1 MSSAEQYRK
10 TLLPGGVTVVTE
22 RLPHVRSVSAGF
34 WIARGSR
41 DETRRQ
47 NGLSHILEHMVFK
60 GTSTRSARDIARF
73 LESIGGHLDA
83 FTSKEE
89 TCFYARAL
97 DEHLPQALEITTD
110 LAVRPRLTAEDL
122 ERERK
127 VVMEEIKAV
136 DDTPDDLVHDLL
148 AEALFDGHPL
158 SFPVLGTMDN
168 CRRFT
173 AADVR
178 SFWRGNYISRHFV
191 LAAAGR
197 LEHQR
202 VVDLW
207 AGFLEKAGS
216 RECRRTAPM
225 PPATSSAVL
234 LRNKKTSQ
242 AHLCLGFPGIPAAD
256 PDRFAMWILNTVLGG
271 GMSSRLFQK
280 IREQEALA
288 YSVYSYLDF
297 YRDSGLVAVYLGVD
311 GKKAASSLGLALSEI
326 RRLGVEP
333 LTADELAHAK
343 AQIKGSMMLGL
354 ESVSSRMFR
363 VARTAIAGMPF
374 MPLGEVLAR
383 IDQVTAG
390 DVRRLAARIFRPDR
404 LSVSAIGP
412 LPRCGIDL
420 DGLRGMLA

>member
-1 MSSAEQYRK
+1 MA
-10 TLLPGGVTVVTE
+10 
-22 RLPHVRSVSAGF
+22 
-34 WIARGSR
+34 
-41 DETRRQ
+41 
-47 NGLSHILEHMVFK
+47 FK
-60 GTSTRSARDIARF
+60 GTATRSASDIAHF

-110 LAVRPRLTAEDL
+110 LVTRPRLAAGDL
-122 ERERK
+122 ERERQ

-148 AEALFDGHPL
+148 ARALFDGHPL
-158 SFPVLGTMDN
+158 SLPVLGSMEN

-173 AADVR
+173 AAELR
-178 SFWRGNYISRHFV
+178 GFWRRHYSPGNFV

-207 AGFLEKAGS
+207 ARFLEKAERGERPVS
-216 RECRRTAPM
+216 GR
-225 PPATSSAVL
+225 PPKPACGLVV
-234 LRNKKTSQ
+234 RKKKTSQ
-242 AHLCLGFPGIPAAD
+242 AHLCLGFPGLPAGH
-256 PDRFAMWILNTVLGG
+256 PDRFVLWILNTVLGG

-297 YRDSGLVAVYLGVD
+297 YRDAGLVAVYLGVD
-311 GKKAASSLGLALSEI
+311 KDKVPASLALALKEM
-326 RRLGVEP
+326 RRLKRE
-333 LTADELAHAK
+333 LLSRDELAHAK

-354 ESVSSRMFR
+354 ESVSNRMFR
-363 VARTAIAGMPF
+363 VARTAISGQPF
-374 MPLGEVLAR
+374 MPLGETVAR
-383 IDQVTAG
+383 IDSITAG
-390 DVRRLAARIFRPDR
+390 DIGRLAGKLFRPER
-404 LSVSAIGP
+404 LAVSAIGP
-412 LPRCGIDL
+412 LPRGRIDL
-420 DGLRGMLA
+420 DGLREML

>member
-1 MSSAEQYRK
+1 MPPAEQYHR
-10 TLLPGGVTVVTE
+10 TVLPYGVTVVTE
-22 RLPHVRSVSAGF
+22 RLPHVRSVAAGF

-41 DETRRQ
+41 HETSAQ
-47 NGLSHILEHMVFK
+47 NGLSHVLEHMAFK
-60 GTSTRSARDIARF
+60 GTATRSARDIARF

-110 LAVRPRLTAEDL
+110 LVIRPRLAAADL

-158 SFPVLGTMDN
+158 SFPVLGTMEN
-168 CRRFT
+168 CRSFT
-173 AADVR
+173 AAELR
-178 SFWRGNYISRHFV
+178 SFWRRHYSPDGFV

-207 AGFLEKAGS
+207 AGFLEGLAASGKPA
-216 RECRRTAPM
+216 APR
-225 PPATSSAVL
+225 PPSPKPHLS
-234 LRNKKTSQ
+234 LRAKKTSQ

-256 PDRFAMWILNTVLGG
+256 PDRFALWVLNTVLGG
-271 GMSSRLFQK
+271 GMSSRLFQR

-297 YRDSGLVAVYLGVD
+297 YLDSGLVAVYLGVD
-311 GKKAASSLGLALSEI
+311 KDKVPASLALALKEM
-326 RRLGVEP
+326 RRLKHEP
-333 LTADELAHAK
+333 LTVDELAHAK

-354 ESVSSRMFR
+354 ESVSNRMFR
-363 VARTAIAGMPF
+363 VARTAISGLPF
-374 MPLGEVLAR
+374 MPLGKMVGM
-383 IDQVTAG
+383 IDRVTAG
-390 DVRRLAARIFRPDR
+390 DVRRLASTLFRPEN
-404 LSVSAIGP
+404 LALSAIGP
-412 LPRCGIDL
+412 LPRGRIDL
-420 DGLRGMLA
+420 DGLRGMLET

>member
-1 MSSAEQYRK
+1 MSPVEQYKK
-10 TLLPGGVTVVTE
+10 TVLPGGVAVVTE
-22 RLPHVRSVSAGF
+22 RLPHVRSVAAGF

-41 DETRRQ
+41 DEARRQ

-60 GTSTRSARDIARF
+60 GTATRSARDIARF

-97 DEHLPQALEITTD
+97 DEHLPQALEIITD
-110 LAVRPRLTAEDL
+110 LATRPKLSAEDL

-127 VVMEEIKAV
+127 VVLEEIKAV

-158 SFPVLGTMDN
+158 SLPVLGNMEN

-173 AADVR
+173 AAQLR
-178 SFWRGNYISRHFV
+178 GFWRSHYSPESFV

-207 AGFLEKAGS
+207 VRYLDKIKAVAS
-216 RECRRTAPM
+216 LKPSH
-225 PPATSSAVL
+225 PPQPKPGLVI
-234 LRNKKTSQ
+234 RKRKTSQ
-242 AHLCLGFPGIPAAD
+242 AHLCLGFPGLPATH
-256 PDRFAMWILNTVLGG
+256 PKRFDIWVLNTVLGG
-271 GMSSRLFQK
+271 GMSSRLFQR
-280 IREQEALA
+280 IREEEALA

-297 YRDSGLVAVYLGVD
+297 YRDSGLVAIYLGVD
-311 GKKAASSLGLALSEI
+311 KDKVAASLSLALKEI
-326 RRLGVEP
+326 TRLKNEP
-333 LTADELAHAK
+333 LGRDELAHAK

-354 ESVSSRMFR
+354 ESVSNRMFR
-363 VARTAIAGMPF
+363 LARTAISGLPF
-374 MPLGEVLAR
+374 MPLGEVLDK
-383 IDQVTAG
+383 IDRVSLE
-390 DVRRLAARIFRPDR
+390 DVRCLAGQIFDPKN
-404 LSVSAIGP
+404 LAVSAIGP
-412 LPRCGIDL
+412 MPREGIDL
-420 DGLRGMLA
+420 EGLRDLLS

>member
-1 MSSAEQYRK
+1 LPPLEQYRK
-10 TLLPGGVTVVTE
+10 TALPGGVVVVTE
-22 RLPHVRSVSAGF
+22 RLPHVRSIAAGF

-41 DETRRQ
+41 DESPRQ
-47 NGLSHILEHMVFK
+47 NGLSHVLEHMAFK
-60 GTSTRSARDIARF
+60 GTATRSARDIAHF

-97 DEHLPQALEITTD
+97 DEHLPQALEIVTD
-110 LAVRPRLTAEDL
+110 LVARPRLSAEDL

-127 VVMEEIKAV
+127 VVMEEIKAA

-158 SFPVLGTMDN
+158 SFPVLGTMEN

-173 AADVR
+173 APELR
-178 SFWRGNYISRHFV
+178 SFWRRHYSTDNFI

-207 AGFLEKAGS
+207 AGFLGKARARS
-216 RECRRTAPM
+216 PRQDPR
-225 PPATSSAVL
+225 PPATAPGMVL
-234 LRNKKTSQ
+234 RKKKTSQ
-242 AHLCLGFPGIPAAD
+242 AHLCLGFPGVSATH
-256 PDRFAMWILNTVLGG
+256 PDRFALWVLNTVLGG
-271 GMSSRLFQK
+271 GMSSRLFQR

-297 YRDSGLVAVYLGVD
+297 YRDAGLLAVYLGVD
-311 GKKAASSLGLALSEI
+311 KGKVQASLSLTLKEMG
-326 RRLGVEP
+326 RLMRQP
-333 LTADELAHAK
+333 LTSGELGHAK

-354 ESVSSRMFR
+354 EGVSNRMFR
-363 VARTAIAGMPF
+363 VARTAISGLPF
-374 MPLGEVLAR
+374 MPLGETVAR
-383 IDQVTAG
+383 IDRVTAG
-390 DVRRLAARIFRPDR
+390 DVRRLASSLLRPER
-404 LSVSAIGP
+404 LAVSAIGP
-412 LPRCGIDL
+412 LPRGRIDL
-420 DGLRGMLA
+420 DGLRELLGT

>member
-1 MSSAEQYRK
+1 MPPLEQYRR
-10 TLLPGGVTVVTE
+10 TALPGGVTVVTE
-22 RLPHVRSVSAGF
+22 RLSHVRSISAGF

-41 DETRRQ
+41 HETAAQ
-47 NGLSHILEHMVFK
+47 NGLSHLLEHMAFK
-60 GTSTRSARDIARF
+60 GTATRSARDIARF

-110 LAVRPRLTAEDL
+110 LVARPKLAAADL
-122 ERERK
+122 ERERH

-173 AADVR
+173 ASELR
-178 SFWRGNYISRHFV
+178 SFWKRHYSPDGCV

-197 LEHQR
+197 LDHQR

-207 AGFLEKAGS
+207 AGFLEGMRASGGPA
-216 RECRRTAPM
+216 APK
-225 PPATSSAVL
+225 PPAPRPGMS
-234 LRNKKTSQ
+234 LRRKKTSQ
-242 AHLCLGFPGIPAAD
+242 VHLCLGFPGLAATD
-256 PDRFAMWILNTVLGG
+256 PDRFALWILNTVLGG

-311 GKKAASSLGLALSEI
+311 KDKVPASLALALKEM
-326 RRLGVEP
+326 RRLKHEP
-333 LTADELAHAK
+333 LAADELAHAK

-354 ESVSSRMFR
+354 ESVSNRMFR
-363 VARTAIAGMPF
+363 VARTAISGLPF
-374 MPLGEVLAR
+374 MRLGETVAR
-383 IDQVTAG
+383 IDRVTAG
-390 DVRRLAARIFRPDR
+390 DVRRLASTLFRPER
-404 LSVSAIGP
+404 LAVSAIGP
-412 LPRCGIDL
+412 LPRGRIDL

>member
-1 MSSAEQYRK
+1 VA
-10 TLLPGGVTVVTE
+10 VVTE
-22 RLPHVRSVSAGF
+22 RLPHVRSVAAGF

-41 DETRRQ
+41 NENRRQ
-47 NGLSHILEHMVFK
+47 NGLSHVLEHMAFK
-60 GTSTRSARDIARF
+60 GTATRSARDIAHF

-110 LAVRPRLTAEDL
+110 LVVRPRLSAQDL
-122 ERERK
+122 ERERQ

-148 AEALFDGHPL
+148 AEALFDSHPL

-173 AADVR
+173 PADLKR
-178 SFWRGNYISRHFV
+178 FWRRHYSPENFV

-207 AGFLEKAGS
+207 AGFLENVRPGKSPESYLTPVPA
-216 RECRRTAPM
+216 CRLVVRK
-225 PPATSSAVL
+225 
-234 LRNKKTSQ
+234 KKTSQ
-242 AHLCLGFPGIPAAD
+242 AHLCLGFPGLPATD
-256 PDRFAMWILNTVLGG
+256 PDRFTLWVLNTVLGG
-271 GMSSRLFQK
+271 GMSSRLFQR

-311 GKKAASSLGLALSEI
+311 KDKVPASLVLTLKEI
-326 RRLGVEP
+326 RRLIKEP
-333 LTADELAHAK
+333 LNRDELAHAK
-343 AQIKGSMMLGL
+343 AQIKGGMMLGL
-354 ESVSSRMFR
+354 ESVSNRMFR
-363 VARTAIAGMPF
+363 VARTAISGQPF
-374 MPLGEVLAR
+374 MPLGQTLAR
-383 IDQVTAG
+383 IDRITA
-390 DVRRLAARIFRPDR
+390 DDISRLAEKLFRPDR
-404 LSVSAIGP
+404 LAVSAIGP
-412 LPRCGIDL
+412 LPRGRIDL
-420 DGLRGMLA
+420 DGLRGML

>member
-1 MSSAEQYRK
+1 MTPAEHYRK
-10 TLLPGGVTVVTE
+10 SVLPEGATVVTE
-22 RLPHVRSVSAGF
+22 RLPHVRSVAAGF

-60 GTSTRSARDIARF
+60 GTSTRSARDIACF

-110 LAVRPRLTAEDL
+110 LATRPRLAAEDL

-158 SFPVLGTMDN
+158 SFPVLGSMEN

-173 AADVR
+173 AADIR
-178 SFWRGNYISRHFV
+178 GFWRRNYSPRYFV

-197 LEHQR
+197 LEHQQ

-207 AGFLEKAGS
+207 SEFLEKPLAG
-216 RECRRTAPM
+216 EDRRSPP
-225 PPATSSAVL
+225 PPAAPPSIA
-234 LRNKKTSQ
+234 LRKKRTSQ

-256 PDRFAMWILNTVLGG
+256 PDRFAMLILNTVLGG

-311 GKKAASSLGLALSEI
+311 GKKVASSLGLALSEI
-326 RRLGVEP
+326 KRLGSE
-333 LTADELAHAK
+333 LLAADELAHAK
-343 AQIKGSMMLGL
+343 AQIKGSMMLSL

-374 MPLGEVLAR
+374 MPLGEVLSR
-383 IDQVTAG
+383 IDRVSAG
-390 DVRRLAARIFRPDR
+390 DVRRLAARTFRPER
-404 LSVSAIGP
+404 LAISAIGP
-412 LPRCGIDL
+412 LPRSGIDL
-420 DGLRGMLA
+420 DGLRDLLA

>member
-1 MSSAEQYRK
+1 MKPIEHYRR
-10 TLLPGGVTVVTE
+10 TVLPGGPAVVTE
-22 RLPHVRSVSAGF
+22 RLPHVRSIAAGF

-47 NGLSHILEHMVFK
+47 NGLSHVLEHMAFK
-60 GTSTRSARDIARF
+60 GTATRSARDIAHF

-110 LAVRPRLTAEDL
+110 LVTRPRLAAGDL
-122 ERERK
+122 ERERQ

-148 AEALFDGHPL
+148 ARALFDGHPL
-158 SFPVLGTMDN
+158 SLPVLGSMEN

-173 AADVR
+173 SAELR
-178 SFWRGNYISRHFV
+178 GFWRRHYSPGNFV

-207 AGFLEKAGS
+207 ARFLEKAERGERPVS
-216 RECRRTAPM
+216 GR
-225 PPATSSAVL
+225 PPKPACGLVV
-234 LRNKKTSQ
+234 RKKKTSQ
-242 AHLCLGFPGIPAAD
+242 AHLCLGFPGLPSGH
-256 PDRFAMWILNTVLGG
+256 PDRFVLWILNTVLGG

-297 YRDSGLVAVYLGVD
+297 YRDAGLVAVYLGVD
-311 GKKAASSLGLALSEI
+311 KDKVPASLALALKEM
-326 RRLGVEP
+326 RRLKLE
-333 LTADELAHAK
+333 LLSRDELAHAK

-354 ESVSSRMFR
+354 ESVSNRMFR
-363 VARTAIAGMPF
+363 VARTAISGQPF
-374 MPLGEVLAR
+374 MPLGETVAR
-383 IDQVTAG
+383 IDRITAG
-390 DVRRLAARIFRPDR
+390 DIGRLAGKLFRPER
-404 LSVSAIGP
+404 LAVSAIGP
-412 LPRCGIDL
+412 LPRGRIDL
-420 DGLRGMLA
+420 DGLREMLA